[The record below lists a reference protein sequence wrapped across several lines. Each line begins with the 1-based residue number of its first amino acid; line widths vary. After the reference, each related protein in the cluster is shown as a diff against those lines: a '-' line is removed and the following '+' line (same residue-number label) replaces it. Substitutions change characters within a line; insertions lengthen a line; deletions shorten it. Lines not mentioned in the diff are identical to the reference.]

1 MELRA
6 DARQLTMA
14 PAGNADRVKA
24 ALERWFDDAWLR
36 GEVARGLE
44 VFRPNVVVH
53 CASGDLDGISAL
65 GAVLVEM
72 AALEGLDGKL
82 ETEAD
87 GELLVARYVL
97 RGRHVRPLFGADP
110 SGEVIELHGIATLR
124 TVEDGVA
131 ELWHTATV
139 RRPEARLLGAARAG
153 LEEKP
158 WARRWALT
166 LRETLVAELA
176 MLGYGDKQI
185 AAELELATTSVSKYL
200 RTILRKAGVPSR
212 TALAERAGVV
222 RLG

>member
-1 MELRA
+1 MGLWA
-6 DARQLTMA
+6 DAGQLTMA
-14 PAGNADRVKA
+14 LVGNAGRVQV
-24 ALERWFDDAWLR
+24 ALERWFDDGWLR
-36 GEVARGLE
+36 GEVDRGFE
-44 VFRPNVVVH
+44 VFRPEVISH
-53 CASGDLDGISAL
+53 CASGDIDGSGAL
-65 GAVLVEM
+65 RAVLVEI
-72 AALEGLDGKL
+72 AALDGLEGELA
-82 ETEAD
+82 TEAD
-87 GELLVARYVL
+87 GDLLVARYVL
-97 RGRHVRPLFGADP
+97 RGQHVRPLFGADP

-124 TVEDGVA
+124 TVDERIA

-139 RRPEARLLGAARAG
+139 RRPETCLLEGAHAG

-185 AAELELATTSVSKYL
+185 AAELKLATTSVSKYL